1 MSGLYTFMVA
11 EAEELVRREAELDPY
26 NLSRENYKGML
37 IMFDRLEEGMFLN
50 GLLDRR
56 ESQHIRAV
64 TQEHMEDRF
73 YRGL

>member
-37 IMFDRLEEGMFLN
+37 ML
-50 GLLDRR
+50 
-56 ESQHIRAV
+56 
-64 TQEHMEDRF
+64 
-73 YRGL
+73 